1 MGLLQEQ
8 SGTVISPVKSWR
20 YCGLLDGFQ
29 GVRAS
34 KKSRSPG
41 CTDLME
47 NKLPT
52 KEATP
57 LPGLLEDITC
67 KGGCW
72 RSRNSSLTW
81 LSIFPQK
88 MIFKIQIL
96 EVHELSGGIRFSS
109 RRTWC
114 SVSTSPTRGQRTASS
129 ARPPGGSE
137 TCWMKRGKCRCRL

>member
-1 MGLLQEQ
+1 
-8 SGTVISPVKSWR
+8 
-20 YCGLLDGFQ
+20 
-29 GVRAS
+29 
-34 KKSRSPG
+34 
-41 CTDLME
+41 
-47 NKLPT
+47 
-52 KEATP
+52 
-57 LPGLLEDITC
+57 LLEDITC

-81 LSIFPQK
+81 LSIFPQN

-137 TCWMKRGKCRCRL
+137 TCWMKRGKSLM